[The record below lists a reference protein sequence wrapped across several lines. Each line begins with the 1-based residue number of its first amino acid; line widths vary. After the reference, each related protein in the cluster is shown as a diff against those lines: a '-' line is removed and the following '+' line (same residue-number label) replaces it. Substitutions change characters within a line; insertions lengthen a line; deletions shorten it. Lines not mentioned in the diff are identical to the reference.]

1 MSCCSTFCV
10 YFILILNF
18 LYDFNILF
26 CSCISTRNI
35 KLLKSYQKFYI
46 TLWIMIFLFHT
57 LWYLSKIFM
66 ILCKKLKYNFA
77 SKIDLILII
86 SGIFIFVIAITYD
99 ITLICKKEI
108 KFIGYQ
114 TFLWLGFI
122 IYLILSLL
130 EHNQIEEE
138 CILSNDISKE
148 QMEKLEEKIN
158 KQGSLDDDSIPLK
171 GKLD

>member
-46 TLWIMIFLFHT
+46 ALWIMIFLFHT

-66 ILCKKLKYNFA
+66 IPCKILKYKYTSTIN
-77 SKIDLILII
+77 LILII
-86 SGIFIFVIAITYD
+86 SGIFIFIIAITYD

-108 KFIGYQ
+108 KFFGYQ
-114 TFLWLGFI
+114 TILWFGFI
-122 IYLILSLL
+122 FYLLLSLL